1 MEKKEIVTG
10 RNPVVEYLKSVPDT
24 EGMSVHISEGSH
36 GRIIDEI
43 LSLCKKRNVR
53 VVAEGKSFFNRFSS
67 AAHQGVVLMMPRA
80 KEAPATDDVL
90 SRAVRDKG
98 VVVLL
103 DQVTDPHNLGSIIR
117 SAEAL
122 GCMAVIIPKNNSAAV
137 NETVIKTAAGATA
150 HIEIIQVT
158 NVAQFLEELK
168 GMGFW
173 VIGTSDHGTVKISEV
188 KNILPACIII
198 GGEGKGMRRL
208 TEEKCDYTV
217 SIPLKG
223 KVSSLNASVAAG
235 IVMYEV
241 LKGS

>member
-10 RNPVVEYLKSVPDT
+10 RNPVIEYLKSVPDT
-24 EGMSVHISEGSH
+24 TGMSVHISEGSH
-36 GRIIDEI
+36 GRVIDEI
-43 LSLCKKRNVR
+43 LMLCKKRKVQ
-53 VVAEGKSFFNRFSS
+53 VVTEGKSFFNRFSS
-67 AAHQGVVLMMPRA
+67 AAHQGVVLMMPRS
-80 KEAPATDDVL
+80 KDVPEQGDVL
-90 SRAVRDKG
+90 SSAAAEKG

-103 DQVTDPHNLGSIIR
+103 DQVTDPHNMGSIIR

-122 GCMAVIIPKNNSAAV
+122 GCRAVIIPKNNSAGI

-158 NVAQFLEELK
+158 NVAQFIEELK

-173 VIGTSDHGTVKISEV
+173 IIGTSDHGTVKITEL
-188 KNILPACIII
+188 KEILPACIVI

-217 SIPLKG
+217 SIPLRG
-223 KVSSLNASVAAG
+223 RVSSLNAAVAAG
-235 IVMYEV
+235 IVIYEV
-241 LKGS
+241 LKNK